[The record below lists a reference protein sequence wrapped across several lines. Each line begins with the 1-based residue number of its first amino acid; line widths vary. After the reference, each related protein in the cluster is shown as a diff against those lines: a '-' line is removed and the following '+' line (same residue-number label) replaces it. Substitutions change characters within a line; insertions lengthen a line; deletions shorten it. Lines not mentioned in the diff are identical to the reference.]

1 MLKAIG
7 FLAII
12 GGLVFLYIKYLEDHS
27 LYYPSKD
34 IQATPASLGFPF
46 EDVYLKTQDKV
57 TIHSWF
63 IPNPKAHYTLYFY
76 HGNAGNISHRLDKI
90 YLLYNLNLNIFII
103 DYRGYG
109 RSQGTAYEA
118 GFYRDSQAGYEYLV
132 RERKIPAN
140 TIIIYGESLGGAI
153 GIDLA
158 SKKEVKALII
168 EGGFSS
174 GRDMARIIYPF
185 IPTFLISNK
194 FDCLTK
200 IKELKAAKLFIHTP
214 DDEIVPI
221 ALARKLYA
229 ASGQPKYFQE
239 LRGSHNSAFFD
250 SQKEYISSIK
260 SFLERLSE

>member
-1 MLKAIG
+1 MLRAIG
-7 FLAII
+7 LFAII
-12 GGLVFLYIKYLEDHS
+12 GGLAFLYIKYLEDHS

-34 IQATPASLGFPF
+34 IQATPASLDFPF

-57 TIHSWF
+57 TIHAWF
-63 IPNPKAHYTLYFY
+63 IPNPKADYTLYFC

-90 YLLYNLNLNIFII
+90 YLLYKLDLNIFII

-118 GFYRDSQAGYEYLV
+118 GFYRDAAAGYEYLV
-132 RERKIPAN
+132 GKRQIPAN
-140 TIIIYGESLGGAI
+140 TIIIYGESLGAAI

-174 GRDMARIIYPF
+174 GRDMADIIYPF

-200 IKELKAAKLFIHTP
+200 IKHIKAAKLFIHALG
-214 DDEIVPI
+214 DEIVPI
-221 ALARKLYA
+221 ALAKKLYA
-229 ASGQPKYFQE
+229 ASSQPKYFQE
-239 LRGSHNSAFFD
+239 LPGSHNSAFFD
-250 SQKEYISSIK
+250 SQKEYTSAIK
-260 SFLERLSE
+260 SFLGKLNE